1 MLGNHS
7 QKTLQ
12 PLHLQPLRG
21 QIPNR
26 GKKKTHINTQN
37 VINNSD
43 HHHIHSTP
51 TTDFRSLTERNAT
64 EDTLLAFVMVPL
76 TDAVSS

>member
-1 MLGNHS
+1 MLRNHS

-26 GKKKTHINTQN
+26 GEKKTTLTPGHQQFQAIIVYTQLPPLT
-37 VINNSD
+37 SQ
-43 HHHIHSTP
+43 
-51 TTDFRSLTERNAT
+51 SLTERNAT
-64 EDTLLAFVMVPL
+64 EDTLLAFVMMVPL
-76 TDAVSS
+76 LDAV